1 MIHNNIS
8 TAEVSNFGQ
17 DSKFTLVAPNLW
29 WVYDAFDNGTL
40 EWMQDIY
47 VNMDNTFEVSRPDK
61 RLLLADGADNRTL
74 QEIGRMLIPDLE
86 KMLSLKLNLMVT
98 KFWLDLPLFG
108 CQPHG
113 DSAEI
118 IVTLQI
124 YVDVKH
130 IKKRELQLSDAE
142 FNEIR
147 LYGAEFMH
155 VDPAIEAPI
164 VANCGYLNLNTD
176 QKVHR
181 VISRVGTR
189 QSVAFQY
196 NLATD
201 S

>member
-8 TAEVSNFGQ
+8 TAEVNGFGQ
-17 DSKFTLVAPNLW
+17 DSKFKLAAPNLW
-29 WVYDAFDNGTL
+29 WVYDAFNDDSLNWL
-40 EWMQDIY
+40 QSIY
-47 VNMDNTFEVSRPDK
+47 VNTANKFEVSRPHN
-61 RLLLADGADNRTL
+61 RLLLANGVDQKKL
-74 QEIGRMLIPDLE
+74 QAVGRSLIPELE
-86 KMLSLKLNLMVT
+86 KMLSQKLNLMVS
-98 KFWLDLPLFG
+98 KFWLDLPNFG

-130 IKKRELQLSDAE
+130 LKDHET
-142 FNEIR
+142 R

-155 VDPAIEAPI
+155 VEPTIEAPI
-164 VANCGYLNLNTD
+164 VENCGYLNLNTD

-181 VISRVGTR
+181 VVGGCGTR

>member
-1 MIHNNIS
+1 LTWLGLNIHMTHNNIN
-8 TAEVSNFGQ
+8 TEEVNYFGQ
-17 DSKFTLVAPNLW
+17 DVEFELAAPNLW
-29 WVYDAFDNGTL
+29 WVHNTFNNDTL
-40 EWMQDIY
+40 EWMQGIY
-47 VNMDNTFEVSRPDK
+47 VNTDNKFEVSRPHN
-61 RLLLADGADNRTL
+61 RLLLANGVDQKKL
-74 QEIGRMLIPDLE
+74 QKVGVSLIPQLE
-86 KMLSLKLNLMVT
+86 KILNKKLNLMVG
-98 KFWLDLPLFG
+98 KFWLDLPLFD

-130 IKKRELQLSDAE
+130 IQDHEH
-142 FNEIR
+142 R

-155 VDPAIEAPI
+155 VDPSVEAPI

-176 QKVHR
+176 QKVHQ
-181 VISRVGTR
+181 VIQGYGTR
-189 QSVAFQY
+189 QSIAFQY

>member
-1 MIHNNIS
+1 MIHNSIS
-8 TAEVSNFGQ
+8 TTEVNYSGQ
-17 DSKFTLVAPNLW
+17 DSKFKLAAPNLW
-29 WVYDAFDNGTL
+29 WVHDAFDKDTL
-40 EWMQDIY
+40 EWMQGIV
-47 VNMDNTFEVSRPDK
+47 VNMDNTFEVTRPHN
-61 RLLLADGADNRTL
+61 RLLLANGADNQTL
-74 QEIGRMLIPDLE
+74 QQIGRMLIPELE
-86 KMLSLKLNLMVT
+86 KILSLKLSLMVA
-98 KFWLDLPLFG
+98 KFWLDLPMFG
-108 CQPHG
+108 CQAHG

-130 IKKRELQLSDAE
+130 LKDHVT
-142 FNEIR
+142 R

-155 VDPAIEAPI
+155 VDPPIEAPI
-164 VANCGYLNLNTD
+164 VENHGYLNLNTD

-181 VISRVGTR
+181 VASGYGTR

>member
-8 TAEVSNFGQ
+8 TAEVNGFGQ

-40 EWMQDIY
+40 EWMQGIY
-47 VNMDNTFEVSRPDK
+47 VDTNNKFEVSRPHN
-61 RLLLADGADNRTL
+61 RLLLANGVDQRKL
-74 QEIGRMLIPDLE
+74 QEIGRMLLPDLE
-86 KMLSLKLNLMVT
+86 KILDLKLSLMIS
-98 KFWLDLPLFG
+98 KFWLDLPNFG

-130 IKKRELQLSDAE
+130 IEDHEL
-142 FNEIR
+142 R

-155 VDPAIEAPI
+155 VDPLIEAPI
-164 VANCGYLNLNTD
+164 VENCGYLNLNTD
-176 QKVHR
+176 RKVHQ
-181 VISRVGTR
+181 VQGGYGTR

>member
-1 MIHNNIS
+1 MIHNNTS
-8 TAEVSNFGQ
+8 TEEVNGFGQ
-17 DSKFTLVAPNLW
+17 DSKFDPVAPALW
-29 WVYDAFDNGTL
+29 WVHDAFDNDTL
-40 EWMQDIY
+40 EWLQGIY
-47 VNMDNTFEVSRPDK
+47 VNTSNKFEVSRPHN
-61 RLLLADGADNRTL
+61 RLLLANGGDQKKL
-74 QEIGRMLIPDLE
+74 QKVGRSLIPELE
-86 KMLSLKLNLMVT
+86 KMLNLKLNLMVS
-98 KFWLDLPLFG
+98 KFWLDLPDFG

-130 IKKRELQLSDAE
+130 IEDHEL
-142 FNEIR
+142 R

-155 VDPAIEAPI
+155 VDPSIEAPI

-176 QKVHR
+176 QKVHQ
-181 VISRVGTR
+181 VVGGYGTR
-189 QSVAFQY
+189 QSIAFQY

>member
-1 MIHNNIS
+1 MIHNNTN
-8 TAEVSNFGQ
+8 TAEVNGFGQ
-17 DSKFTLVAPNLW
+17 DSKFELAAPNLW
-29 WVYDAFDNGTL
+29 WVYDAFDNNL
-40 EWMQDIY
+40 LNWLQSIY
-47 VNMDNTFEVSRPDK
+47 VNTTNKFEVSRPHN
-61 RLLLADGADNRTL
+61 RLLLANGVDQKKL
-74 QEIGRMLIPDLE
+74 QAVGRSLIPELE
-86 KMLSLKLNLMVT
+86 KMLNHKLNLMVS
-98 KFWLDLPLFG
+98 KFWLDLPNFG

-130 IKKRELQLSDAE
+130 IEDHEL
-142 FNEIR
+142 R

-155 VDPAIEAPI
+155 VDPTVEAPI

-176 QKVHR
+176 QKVHQ
-181 VISRVGTR
+181 VIGGYGTR
-189 QSVAFQY
+189 QSIAFQY

>member
-8 TAEVSNFGQ
+8 TAEVNHFGQ

-29 WVYDAFDNGTL
+29 WVYDAFDDNTL
-40 EWMQDIY
+40 KWMQGIY
-47 VNMDNTFEVSRPDK
+47 VNMDNTFEVSRPDR
-61 RLLLADGADNRTL
+61 RLLLANGADNQTL

-86 KMLSLKLNLMVT
+86 KMLSQKLNLMIS
-98 KFWLDLPLFG
+98 KFWLDLPNFD
-108 CQPHG
+108 CEPHG

-130 IKKRELQLSDAE
+130 IEDHKL
-142 FNEIR
+142 R

-155 VDPAIEAPI
+155 VDPKIEAPI
-164 VANCGYLNLNTD
+164 VENCGYLNLNTD

-181 VISRVGTR
+181 VRRGYGTR
-189 QSVAFQY
+189 QSIAFQY

>member
-1 MIHNNIS
+1 
-8 TAEVSNFGQ
+8 
-17 DSKFTLVAPNLW
+17 LW
-29 WVYDAFDNGTL
+29 WVYDAFNNGTL
-40 EWMQDIY
+40 EWMQGIY
-47 VNMDNTFEVSRPDK
+47 VNTNNKFEVGRPHN
-61 RLLLADGADNRTL
+61 RLLLANGADNRTL
-74 QEIGRMLIPDLE
+74 QAVGRSLIPELE
-86 KMLSLKLNLMVT
+86 KMLSQKLNLMIS
-98 KFWLDLPLFG
+98 KFWLDLPNFG

-130 IKKRELQLSDAE
+130 IEDHKL
-142 FNEIR
+142 R

-155 VDPAIEAPI
+155 VDPAVEAPI

-176 QKVHR
+176 QKVHQ
-181 VISRVGTR
+181 VIGGLGTR

>member
-8 TAEVSNFGQ
+8 TAEVNGFGQ
-17 DSKFTLVAPNLW
+17 DSKFKLAAPNLW
-29 WVYDAFDNGTL
+29 WVHDAFDKDTL
-40 EWMQDIY
+40 EWMQGIV
-47 VNMDNTFEVSRPDK
+47 VNLNNTFEVSRPHN
-61 RLLLADGADNRTL
+61 RLLLANGADNQTL
-74 QEIGRMLIPDLE
+74 QQIGRMLIPELE
-86 KMLSLKLNLMVT
+86 KMLSLKLNLMIS
-98 KFWLDLPLFG
+98 KFWLDLPNFG

-130 IKKRELQLSDAE
+130 IEDHKL
-142 FNEIR
+142 R

-155 VDPAIEAPI
+155 VDPLIEAPI
-164 VANCGYLNLNTD
+164 VENCGYLNLNTD
-176 QKVHR
+176 QKVHQ
-181 VISRVGTR
+181 VVGGYGTR